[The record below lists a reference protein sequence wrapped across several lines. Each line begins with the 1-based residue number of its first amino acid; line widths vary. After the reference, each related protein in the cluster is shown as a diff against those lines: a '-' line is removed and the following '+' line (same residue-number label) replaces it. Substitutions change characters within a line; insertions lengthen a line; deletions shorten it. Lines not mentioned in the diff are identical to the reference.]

1 MFACLLLLVLY
12 ENPENKKKKT
22 VGDPETLLNLLE
34 TIYYQN
40 KQVSKHL

>member
-12 ENPENKKKKT
+12 ENPENKKKT